1 VLCTRD
7 LVTSCLCHGRSIAP
21 IVLTCQHEDRAFLGI
36 DLADAGAAVPAAE
49 VEVKVFVEDP
59 VGLGGIQMPDELEV
73 LQRCRGTH
81 NLRLLVA
88 PRRIGTNE
96 DAYAVHLFWIVEGL
110 IDVGRTV
117 VELPLHVEVVGLS
130 SSKQSSFPR
139 ENVILTL
146 AKESFLRRQL
156 HRLESQQRDTPAQPS
171 MHRR

>member
-81 NLRLLVA
+81 N
-88 PRRIGTNE
+88 
-96 DAYAVHLFWIVEGL
+96 AVHLFWIVEGL

-117 VELPLHVEVVGLS
+117 VELPLHVEVVGPCKGIVPPAPTS
-130 SSKQSSFPR
+130 SAR
-139 ENVILTL
+139 IAT
-146 AKESFLRRQL
+146 AR
-156 HRLESQQRDTPAQPS
+156 HTCPAIDAPQMIGLFNFKAFTIAAIAPT
-171 MHRR
+171 